1 MTIKSVIR
9 ATVALAVVLC
19 VSSPAGA
26 ETLFIT
32 AERMVDVLTGKTVE
46 QPAVIVEGE
55 RIVKVGSRSQLQPPA
70 GARQLSFDGMTLL
83 PGLIDMHVHLT
94 FRHDMHGYRRLGIS
108 IPKLAI
114 DSVAHAEATLLAGFT
129 AARDVHAVGYTDVAL
144 RDAINEGRVRGPRLW
159 VSGPSL
165 GMTGGHSDSN
175 LLAPQFAYS
184 EEGAVDGPWA
194 LVHKVREVRKYGA
207 DLIKISATGGVIT
220 KNTRFD
226 SQELSPEEISAIVAE
241 AHRLG
246 MKVAAH
252 AHGATGIK
260 NSILAGVDTIEHV
273 SFIDDEG
280 IRLAKQRGTF
290 LTFDIYNTE
299 YTLAVGEAAG
309 YLPES
314 LEKERIV
321 GRMQREAFTRAV
333 KGGARMLFGTDAALF
348 PHGRNALQF
357 SRMVQFGM
365 TPMQAIQSATA
376 EAARALGAEDDVG
389 AIAPGRFADLIAVP
403 GDPLADISILE
414 KVPVVIKGGAVVK
427 DAR

>member
-1 MTIKSVIR
+1 MKMQSLLGM
-9 ATVALAVVLC
+9 TVAMAMALGVTSA
-19 VSSPAGA
+19 AA

-32 AERMVDVLTGKTVE
+32 ADRMVDVLSGKIVA

-55 RIVKVGSRSQLQPPA
+55 RISKVGSRSQLQPPA
-70 GARQLSFDGMTLL
+70 GARQLSLDGMTLL

-114 DSVAHAEATLLAGFT
+114 DSVAHAEQTLLAGFT

-144 RDAINEGRVRGPRLW
+144 RDAIREGRVRGPRLW

-165 GMTGGHSDSN
+165 GATGGHSDSN
-175 LLAPQFAYS
+175 LLAPHFQYH

-194 LVHKVREVRKYGA
+194 LVQKVREVRKYGA

-220 KNTRFD
+220 KNTHFD
-226 SQELSPEEISAIVAE
+226 SQELSPEELGAIVAE

-260 NSILAGVDTIEHV
+260 NSILAGVDTIEHA
-273 SFIDDEG
+273 SFIDEEG
-280 IRLAKQRGTF
+280 IQLAKQRGTF
-290 LTFDIYNTE
+290 LTMDIYNTE

-314 LEKERIV
+314 LEKERVV

-333 KGGARMLFGTDAALF
+333 KGGARILFGTDAALF

-376 EAARALGAEDDVG
+376 EAARALGAEADVG
-389 AIAPGRFADLIAVP
+389 AIAQGRFADLIAVNS
-403 GDPLADISILE
+403 DPLANIAVLE
-414 KVPVVIKGGAVVK
+414 KVPVVIQGGTVVK
-427 DAR
+427 DER

>member
-1 MTIKSVIR
+1 MTIKSAARV
-9 ATVALAVVLC
+9 TVALAATFGMFSV
-19 VSSPAGA
+19 AAA
-26 ETLFIT
+26 ETLYIT
-32 AERMVDVLTGKTVE
+32 ADRMIDVLAGKTIE
-46 QPAVIVEGE
+46 QPAVIVEGD
-55 RIVKVGSRSQLQPPA
+55 RIANVGSRSQLPAPA
-70 GARQLSFDGMTLL
+70 GARQLSLNGMTLL

-144 RDAINEGRVRGPRLW
+144 RDAINEGRVKGPRLW

-165 GMTGGHSDSN
+165 GATGGHSDSN
-175 LLAPQFAYS
+175 LLAPQFAYH
-184 EEGAVDGPWA
+184 EDGAVDGPWA
-194 LVHKVREVRKYGA
+194 LVQKVREVHKYGA

-220 KNTRFD
+220 KNTHFD
-226 SQELSPEEISAIVAE
+226 SQELAPEEISAIVGE

-252 AHGATGIK
+252 AHGASGIK
-260 NSILAGVDTIEHV
+260 NAILAGVDTIEHA
-273 SFIDDEG
+273 SFIDEEG
-280 IRLAKQRGTF
+280 IKLAKQRGTY
-290 LTFDIYNTE
+290 LTMDIYNTE

-321 GRMQREAFTRAV
+321 GRMQRESFTRAV

-348 PHGRNALQF
+348 PHGQNALQF

-376 EAARALGAEDDVG
+376 DAGRALGAEHDVG
-389 AIAPGRFADLIAVP
+389 AIAIGRFADLIAVP
-403 GDPLADISILE
+403 GDPLAEISILE
-414 KVPVVIKGGAVVK
+414 KVPVVIKGGVVVK

>member
-1 MTIKSVIR
+1 MRTKLIACLTAALTLAAGGA
-9 ATVALAVVLC
+9 ATAD
-19 VSSPAGA
+19 
-26 ETLFIT
+26 TLFIT
-32 AERMVDVLTGKTVE
+32 ADRMVDVLSGKVIE

-55 RIVKVGSRSQLQPPA
+55 RIAKVGTRSQLQPPA
-70 GARQLSFDGMTLL
+70 GAQQLSLDGMTLL

-114 DSVAHAEATLLAGFT
+114 DSVAHAEKTLLAGFT

-144 RDAINEGRVRGPRLW
+144 RDAIREGRIRGPRLW

-165 GMTGGHSDSN
+165 GATGGHSDSN
-175 LLAPQFAYS
+175 LLAPQFEYRA
-184 EEGAVDGPWA
+184 EGAVDGPWA
-194 LVHKVREVRKYGA
+194 LVQKVRETRKYGA

-220 KNTRFD
+220 KNTHYD
-226 SQELSPEEISAIVAE
+226 SQELAPEEIAAVVAE

-252 AHGATGIK
+252 AHGASGIK
-260 NSILAGVDTIEHV
+260 NAILAGVDTIEHA

-290 LTFDIYNTE
+290 LTMDIYNTE
-299 YTLAVGEAAG
+299 YTLAAGEAAG

-314 LEKERIV
+314 LEKERVV
-321 GRMQREAFTRAV
+321 GRMQREAFARAV
-333 KGGARMLFGTDAALF
+333 KGGAPMLFGTDAALF
-348 PHGRNALQF
+348 PHGQNALQF

-376 EAARALGAEDDVG
+376 EAARALGAENDVG
-389 AIAPGRFADLIAVP
+389 AIAAGRFADLIAVS
-403 GDPLADISILE
+403 GDPLANISVLE
-414 KVPVVIKGGAVVK
+414 KVSVVIKGGAVVK
-427 DAR
+427 DVR